1 MPGGRPR
8 KSLEAYKDEILQ
20 WVQDDIKID
29 TILRRLN
36 TVYPGADVR
45 KTTLKEHLKEWEA
58 YKYDKIDWSPVTV
71 AYIKDLFYGRVY
83 KDDEILAMLA
93 RDGKGKTKK
102 GKNIRPRDLS
112 ICLH

>member
-36 TVYPGADVR
+36 AIYPGADVR
-45 KTTLKEHLKEWEA
+45 KTTLKEYLKE
-58 YKYDKIDWSPVTV
+58 
-71 AYIKDLFYGRVY
+71 
-83 KDDEILAMLA
+83 
-93 RDGKGKTKK
+93 
-102 GKNIRPRDLS
+102 
-112 ICLH
+112 